1 LQATRTDLVPAL
13 KDEVSFGGHRRSW
26 LKSSLIVLQISLS
39 LVLLVGGGLMMR
51 ALEQAQTMNLGFDQ
65 QHAFEVSF
73 NLRLQGYDNGQGKEF
88 QKRVLERVRALPGV
102 QSAGMAD
109 LVPVDL
115 HFSRARVFIEG
126 QSVERA
132 SVAPLSMYNRV
143 SPGYF
148 EAMGTRLLQ
157 GREFT
162 EQDDE
167 KAARV
172 AIINETFARRLFPGD
187 DPIGKRFSL
196 SSPESA
202 KTIVIGV
209 VQDGKYAGLNEE
221 QKPMVCRPIW
231 QSDLGASSLIVRTQ
245 GDPQQLIASVRRSV
259 QQLDP
264 NLPISSS
271 TLIERMDLPLLPARI
286 TASVLGGFG
295 LLALALAA
303 IGIYGVI
310 SYAVSTRSHEIGIRM
325 ALGAQNG
332 DVLKLVLAQGMT
344 LTLIGVVI
352 GLSASL
358 ALTRLMKS
366 LLFGVSATDPATF
379 VTASAVLVAT
389 ALLACYLPALRA
401 TRVDP
406 MVALRH
412 E

>member
-1 LQATRTDLVPAL
+1 
-13 KDEVSFGGHRRSW
+13 
-26 LKSSLIVLQISLS
+26 
-39 LVLLVGGGLMMR
+39 
-51 ALEQAQTMNLGFDQ
+51 
-65 QHAFEVSF
+65 
-73 NLRLQGYDNGQGKEF
+73 
-88 QKRVLERVRALPGV
+88 
-102 QSAGMAD
+102 
-109 LVPVDL
+109 
-115 HFSRARVFIEG
+115 
-126 QSVERA
+126 
-132 SVAPLSMYNRV
+132 MYNRA

-157 GREFT
+157 GRDFT

-167 KAARV
+167 NAASV
-172 AIINETFARRLFPGD
+172 AIINETFARRLFPGE

-196 SSPESA
+196 RDPGSA
-202 KTIVIGV
+202 LTLVIGV
-209 VQDGKYAGLNEE
+209 VEDGKYAGLNEDP
-221 QKPMVCRPIW
+221 KPLVCRPLW
-231 QSDLGASSLIVRTQ
+231 QSDLGATSLIVRTPA
-245 GDPQQLIASVRRSV
+245 DPQQLIAAVRREV

-286 TASVLGGFG
+286 VASILGGFG

-325 ALGAQNG
+325 ALGAQKE
-332 DVLKLVLAQGMT
+332 DVLKLVLSQGMM
-344 LTLIGVVI
+344 LTFIGVVI

-358 ALTRLMKS
+358 AVTRLMKS

-379 VTASAVLVAT
+379 LIASTLLAGTAF
-389 ALLACYLPALRA
+389 LACYLPARRA

-406 MVALRH
+406 IVALRH